1 MKRLGTVLHAIDN
14 ILIVRADKTLD
25 LGILNPNSMVV
36 TTTLRKL
43 GKVKE
48 LFGPEKNPYISI
60 RLFKDIKEPEL
71 TKLKNERVYLA

>member
-25 LGILNPNSMVV
+25 LGSLNANSMIV
-36 TTTLRKL
+36 TKTLRKF

-48 LFGPEKNPYISI
+48 LFGPEKNPYISV

>member
-25 LGILNPNSMVV
+25 LGTLNPNSMVV
-36 TTTLRKL
+36 TKTLSKL

-48 LFGPEKNPYISI
+48 LFGPEKNPYISV

>member
-1 MKRLGTVLHAIDN
+1 LKRLGTVLHAIDN

-25 LGILNPNSMVV
+25 LGTLNPNSMIV
-36 TTTLRKL
+36 TKTLRKL

-48 LFGPEKNPYISI
+48 LFGPEKNPYISV

-71 TKLKNERVYLA
+71 MKLKNERVYLA

>member
-25 LGILNPNSMVV
+25 LGTLNPNSMIV
-36 TTTLRKL
+36 TKTLRKL

-48 LFGPEKNPYISI
+48 LFGPEKNPYISV

>member
-1 MKRLGTVLHAIDN
+1 MKRLGTVLHTIDN

-25 LGILNPNSMVV
+25 LGTLNPNSMIV
-36 TTTLRKL
+36 TKTLRKL

-48 LFGPEKNPYISI
+48 LFGPEKNPYISV

>member
-25 LGILNPNSMVV
+25 LGTLNPNSMII
-36 TTTLRKL
+36 TKTLRKL

-48 LFGPEKNPYISI
+48 LFGPEQNPYISV

>member
-14 ILIVRADKTLD
+14 ILVVRADKTLD
-25 LGILNPNSMVV
+25 LGTLNQNSMII
-36 TTTLRKL
+36 TKTMRKL

-60 RLFKDIKEPEL
+60 KLFNDIKDPEKA
-71 TKLKNERVYLA
+71 KLKNERVYLA

>member
-1 MKRLGTVLHAIDN
+1 M
-14 ILIVRADKTLD
+14 IVTK
-25 LGILNPNSMVV
+25 
-36 TTTLRKL
+36 TLRKL

-48 LFGPEKNPYISI
+48 LFGPEQNPYISV

>member
-25 LGILNPNSMVV
+25 LGTLNPNSMIV
-36 TTTLRKL
+36 TKTLRKL

-48 LFGPEKNPYISI
+48 LFGPEKNPYISV

-71 TKLKNERVYLA
+71 MKLKNERVYLA

>member
-1 MKRLGTVLHAIDN
+1 LKRLGTVLHTIDN

-25 LGILNPNSMVV
+25 LGTLNPNSMIV
-36 TTTLRKL
+36 TKTLRKL

-48 LFGPEKNPYISI
+48 LFGPEKNPYISV

>member
-1 MKRLGTVLHAIDN
+1 LKRLGTVLHAIDD

-25 LGILNPNSMVV
+25 LGTLNPNSMIV

-48 LFGPEKNPYISI
+48 LFGPEKNPYISV
-60 RLFKDIKEPEL
+60 RLFKDIKGPEIS
-71 TKLKNERVYLA
+71 KLKNERVYLA